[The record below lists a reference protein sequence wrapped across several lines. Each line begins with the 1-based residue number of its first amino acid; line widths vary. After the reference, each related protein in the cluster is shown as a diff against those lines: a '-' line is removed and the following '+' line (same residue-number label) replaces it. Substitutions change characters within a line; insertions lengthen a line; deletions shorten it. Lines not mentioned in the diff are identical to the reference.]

1 MDTEFLKQLAEQLK
15 ADKDPAC
22 RRAINRIL
30 ADTTKKAE
38 SDEYETPMAAE
49 ADFRRLVDETKSC
62 QKKIKAA
69 EAD

>member
-1 MDTEFLKQLAEQLK
+1 MDTEYLNQLAEQLK

-30 ADTTKKAE
+30 ADTKKKCEAG
-38 SDEYETPMAAE
+38 EYDTPIEAQAA
-49 ADFRRLVDETKSC
+49 FRRLVEETKSC
-62 QKKIKAA
+62 QKTKAA